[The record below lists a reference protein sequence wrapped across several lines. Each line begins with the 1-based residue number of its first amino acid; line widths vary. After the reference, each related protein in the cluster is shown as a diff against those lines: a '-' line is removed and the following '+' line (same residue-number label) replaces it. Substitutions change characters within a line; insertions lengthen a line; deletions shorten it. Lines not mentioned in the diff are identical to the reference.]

1 MSKKSIQRNPAMDII
16 RCFAFFF
23 VVSVHFFLNSGYYDE
38 IVSGPRMYIMT
49 LMRSFFMIC
58 VPLFMVLS
66 GYLMCNKTVNKS
78 FYKKLTYTVSIYL
91 LSSACCV
98 LYRVIFLHKTFSAAG
113 FIKGFFDYSNAPYSW
128 YVEMYIGLFLLCPF
142 LNLVYNNLKTK
153 KEKQVLLATFLLLTA
168 APQAVNIFI
177 PDMKWLLNPAASS
190 NYFKILPN
198 YWVSLYPVTYYF
210 IGCYLREYKLKIS
223 CKTIA
228 LSSVLLFIL
237 NGMFNYYRSLNSTFI
252 WGTWQEYSSLL
263 VAAQTVL
270 FFAFFDNINYS
281 KVTAK
286 ASKMMAKISELC
298 FGGYLLSWIFDD
310 MFYKILN
317 NAVSDIQLRLEY
329 FALIVPLVCICSII
343 LSFVVNAIYHL
354 IALCINK
361 LTKRRRA
368 NEYILKA

>member
-1 MSKKSIQRNPAMDII
+1 MSKKSVQRNPAMDII

-38 IVSGPRMYIMT
+38 IISGSHMYIMT

-66 GYLMCNKTVNKS
+66 GYLMCNKSANKS
-78 FYKKLTYTVSIYL
+78 FYKKLTYTVSIYI

-98 LYRVIFLHKTFSAAG
+98 LYRVLILHEPFSAAA
-113 FIKGFFDYSNAPYSW
+113 FVKGFFSYNNAPYSW

-142 LNLVYNNLKTK
+142 LNLIYNNLKNK

-168 APQAVNIFI
+168 IPQVVNIFI
-177 PDMKWLLNPAASS
+177 PDIAWLLNPTTSN
-190 NYFKILPN
+190 NYFKILPT
-198 YWVSLYPVTYYF
+198 YWVSLYPITYYF
-210 IGCYLREYKLKIS
+210 IGCHLREYKLKIS
-223 CKTIA
+223 CKIIA
-228 LSSVLLFIL
+228 LLSVLLFII
-237 NGMFNYYRSLNSTFI
+237 NGTFNYYRSLNSTFI

-270 FFAFFDNINYS
+270 FFAFFDNISYS

-286 ASKMMAKISELC
+286 VSKMLSKISELC

-310 MFYKILN
+310 MFYKVLN
-317 NAVSDIQLRLEY
+317 NAVPYMQLRLKY
-329 FALIVPLVCICSII
+329 FALIVPLVFICSII
-343 LSFVVNAIYHL
+343 FSFVINAVYNL
-354 IALCINK
+354 IVLFIRK
-361 LTKRRRA
+361 LTKRKHN